1 MTQYLVMLQY
11 QTGEGQ
17 EDVRR
22 DEGQEDARQDEG
34 QENARQAEGQ
44 EEVVHMEVGQNRRL

>member
-1 MTQYLVMLQY
+1 MLTQYLLQY

-17 EDVRR
+17 EDARQ